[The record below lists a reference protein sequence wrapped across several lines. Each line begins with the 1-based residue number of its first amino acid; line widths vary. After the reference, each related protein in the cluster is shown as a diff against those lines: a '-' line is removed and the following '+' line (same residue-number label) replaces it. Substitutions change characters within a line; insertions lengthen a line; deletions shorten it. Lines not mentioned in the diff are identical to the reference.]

1 MRIKNDYHISVLIVS
16 NVAREEYKKTLESV
30 AALHP
35 HILIDDTNLSVP
47 LGVRK
52 QQLIKRAKT
61 EWVLLLDTDE
71 VVSKELCSEIAQCTR
86 HAPKSVHGFRIPYKN
101 HVFGHPVYSGGEA
114 YSKVRLFRKAYGSV
128 TPYPLHEEVTVEG
141 GIQPLTGVILHYSYR
156 SLPQV
161 IKKFTGYARV
171 AAAQKRLSR
180 ERCTVRKLLLYGPH
194 MVCARYIEDRGYRDG
209 WRGLV
214 LSLLFGY
221 MEALT
226 YWMLCFGARR

>member
-1 MRIKNDYHISVLIVS
+1 MRLKNNYHISVLIIS

-30 AALHP
+30 DSLHP

-52 QQLIKRAKT
+52 QQLIHRAKT

-71 VVSKELCSEIAQCTR
+71 VVSKDLCSEIARCTSN
-86 HAPKSVHGFRIPYKN
+86 ASKSVHGYRIPYQN
-101 HVFGHPVYSGGEA
+101 HVFGHPVYHGGEA

-128 TPYPLHEEVTVEG
+128 TPYPLHEEVVVKGE
-141 GIQPLTGVILHYSYR
+141 IQPLTGVILHYSYR

-161 IKKFTGYARV
+161 IKKFTGYAKV
-171 AAAQKRLSR
+171 AATQKMINR
-180 ERCTVRKLLLYGPH
+180 ERCTARKLFLYGPH
-194 MVCARYIEDRGYRDG
+194 MVWARFIKDRGYRDG

-226 YWMLCFGARR
+226 YWILCFGARR